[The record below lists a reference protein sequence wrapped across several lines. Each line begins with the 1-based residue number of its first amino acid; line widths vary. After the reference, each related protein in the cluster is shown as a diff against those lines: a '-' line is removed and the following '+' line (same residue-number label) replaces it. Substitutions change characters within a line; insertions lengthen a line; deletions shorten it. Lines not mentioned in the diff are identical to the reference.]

1 MAAVSTSGTLGS
13 IPQNPATASPASS
26 VEELGE
32 EEELNNT
39 TTDSQWEK
47 PESQGDTKL
56 PPRPPVPLQKR
67 RRVTRACD
75 ECRRK
80 KIKCDGAVHCNHCQ
94 VCDHRKFGLLML
106 TIIRFMDMVQTPQ
119 Q

>member
-1 MAAVSTSGTLGS
+1 MASVSTSGTLGT
-13 IPQNPATASPASS
+13 IPQNPASPASS
-26 VEELGE
+26 GDELE
-32 EEELNNT
+32 EEEPNNT
-39 TTDSQWEK
+39 TTTTTNADSQY
-47 PESQGDTKL
+47 QGDTKL
-56 PPRPPVPLQKR
+56 PPRPAVPLQKR

-94 VCDHRKFGLLML
+94 VRHPRVFDIVML
-106 TIIRFMDMVQTPQ
+106 ITLRFMDTVQLPQ